1 MAQTTKTC
9 LKAQTIKTSL
19 KAQTTKTS
27 LKAQGL
33 TRPRQSKSRG
43 SES

>member
-1 MAQTTKTC
+1 MAQTT
-9 LKAQTIKTSL
+9 KTSL

-33 TRPRQSKSRG
+33 TRPRQSESRG
-43 SES
+43 SKS